1 MPPPPI
7 GYRKSAARVA
17 ILACQ
22 MGPINAGPSRG
33 AFGPDL
39 VHLRSI
45 GIALPLL
52 PLPHLLAQRPPVG
65 LSRDQ
70 TQMKSSL

>member
-7 GYRKSAARVA
+7 GYRKSAAWVA

-22 MGPINAGPSRG
+22 MGAVNAGPSVG
-33 AFGPDL
+33 AFAPDL
-39 VHLRSI
+39 PHLRSI

-52 PLPHLLAQRPPVG
+52 PLPHLPAQRPPSA
-65 LSRDQ
+65 LSDHQ
-70 TQMKSSL
+70 TQMTTS